1 MGFGDFFSAKRAA
14 LKKRK
19 VFIPYFT
26 LGDPTA
32 SDSLKIVKAALDA
45 GADAL
50 EIGFPFSDP
59 IADGPVIQ
67 RANYRA
73 LSSSVDTDQ
82 CFRLMAEIRRYSPVP
97 IGILIYYNLIYTC
110 GVERFCRMA
119 AASGAQAV
127 LAADLPVE
135 EAGPLLQNL
144 RKFHLESVCMAGLNT
159 GEDRLRK
166 IITATT
172 GYLYLVAVLGV
183 TGARSEVSSRCLA
196 AIESIRTMTS
206 LPLCIGFGIS
216 SPAQARAFFPTGADG
231 IIVGSAVIKII
242 EEKLPD
248 VDAICE
254 GVSDFVKSFTES
266 DWKP

>member
-1 MGFGDFFSAKRAA
+1 MGFGDFFNDMRAA
-14 LKKRK
+14 SKTRK

-26 LGDPTA
+26 LGDPTP

-50 EIGFPFSDP
+50 EVGFPFSDP

-67 RANYRA
+67 RANHRA
-73 LSSSVDTDQ
+73 LSSHIDTDK
-82 CFRLMAEIRRYSPVP
+82 CFSLIAEIRRYSRVP
-97 IGILIYYNLIYTC
+97 IGILIYYNLIFTY

-119 AASGAQAV
+119 ADSGAQAV

-135 EAGPLLQNL
+135 EAGPLLQSL
-144 RKFHLESVCMAGLNT
+144 SRHHLESVLMAGLNT

-166 IITATT
+166 IIAATN

-183 TGARSEVSSRCLA
+183 TGVRSEVSSRCLA
-196 AIESIRTMTS
+196 AIESIRAMTP

-216 SPAQARAFFPTGADG
+216 SPAQARTFFPTGADG
-231 IIVGSAVIKII
+231 IIVGSALIKII
-242 EEKLPD
+242 EDYLPD
-248 VDAICE
+248 VDAVCD
-254 GVSDFVKSFTES
+254 GVKEFVKSFTGS
-266 DWKP
+266 DWRS